1 MSTKDCRPADTL
13 FRLLDDH
20 TITCDGLAV
29 YQVAYQVIWSFLV
42 EDSNL
47 FLKYF
52 MEKLTRERQDEM
64 FQVVRS
70 LVRFMAHLPN
80 QAAFSLYNYLI
91 GYIMFY
97 VRTPRDQVRS
107 CSVKHC

>member
-1 MSTKDCRPADTL
+1 MKTHDLATL
-13 FRLLDDH
+13 PRLLDDH
-20 TITCDGLAV
+20 SLTCDGLAV
-29 YQVAYQVIWSFLV
+29 YQVAYQVIQSFLV

-97 VRTPRDQVRS
+97 VRTPRDQVS
-107 CSVKHC
+107 TSSVTPC